1 MSEAPVEPPEQPA
14 ERPPGKPDFVRR
26 AFLDNEEVLGARWW
40 NESFQAFHAQ
50 ATMGRRKLLGLVPW
64 MVGGGIGAAMLG
76 FAFLKRPEGD
86 DGDAAM
92 ALDTIDLQRR
102 EGWNAGHPDKALAP
116 FSDLVRDINGRAD
129 WLGRMRE
136 LVTLLAPDPHLAR
149 FAVPTLFQALAEPAN
164 QSLLQMMRPF
174 YPPDAD
180 PVFERGEALRK
191 LHQQPDAP
199 RDLAVFCDLPGPL
212 SVAFA
217 AAMAARFCPV
227 FTFDNWPHPLG
238 VVPSHMTLGACLYY
252 LPLFRDSAQ
261 TRPRPAPPLFVL
273 DANRLNPYRD
283 QPDQFDNRYV
293 APVPSAS
300 ALTAAGIKRI
310 LYIRPDAASLTELDD
325 LNADFVSWEQAGIP
339 VRAVPLSDFS
349 QAETAATPAAAT
361 SASHLFF
368 WGGHSHHHPFFW
380 RSYGFGAGPAPAR
393 RPPRTAPPPPRLSE
407 APAYRPSFRPTLFSS
422 RTIGGA
428 PGVGKQKPSGFG
440 RVSVRMNAGRV
451 TAIGSS
457 ARRRSGSFGR
467 SRSSYSG

>member
-1 MSEAPVEPPEQPA
+1 MSEPPIRPPEKPPEKPA
-14 ERPPGKPDFVRR
+14 EKPPGKPDFVRR
-26 AFLDNEEVLGARWW
+26 AFLDSEEVVGARWW

-50 ATMGRRKLLGLVPW
+50 DGMGRRRALGLVPW
-64 MVGGGIGAAMLG
+64 LVGGGISAAMLG
-76 FAFLKRPEGD
+76 LVFMKRPES
-86 DGDAAM
+86 DGSDADM
-92 ALDTIDLQRR
+92 ALDAIDLQRR
-102 EGWNAGHPDKALAP
+102 EGWNAGHPDKPLAA

-136 LVTLLAPDPHLAR
+136 LVTLLAPDRHLAR

-217 AAMAARFCPV
+217 AAMSARFCPV

-238 VVPSHMTLGACLYY
+238 VVPSHTTLGACLYY

-261 TRPRPAPPLFVL
+261 TRPQPAPPLFVL

-283 QPDQFDNRYV
+283 QPDQFDNRYL

-325 LNADFVSWEQAGIP
+325 LNADFVAWEQAGIP

-349 QAETAATPAAAT
+349 QAETAATPATAT

-368 WGGHSHHHPFFW
+368 WGGHSHHHLFFW

-393 RPPRTAPPPPRLSE
+393 RRPRTAPPPP
-407 APAYRPSFRPTLFSS
+407 
-422 RTIGGA
+422 GC
-428 PGVGKQKPSGFG
+428 
-440 RVSVRMNAGRV
+440 
-451 TAIGSS
+451 
-457 ARRRSGSFGR
+457 RRRPPTGPASGPPCSPAAPSAAWPGSASR
-467 SRSSYSG
+467 SRAASGASRSA